1 MLWRRR
7 FVATPSLDT
16 DKHGRAGQGRAG
28 QGRAHRMI
36 LLGMWYVCVHVCM
49 HGCMHAY
56 IHTLS
61 NSTSTHRAVLST
73 L

>member
-1 MLWRRR
+1 MLWRRG
-7 FVATPSLDT
+7 FVATPSLDII
-16 DKHGRAGQGRAG
+16 RQAWQGKAG

-36 LLGMWYVCVHVCM
+36 LLGMWNVCVHVCM

-61 NSTSTHRAVLST
+61 ISTSTRRAVLST